1 METLHVLVTDDE
13 PGMRLGVR
21 RVLRDFRV
29 DIPDIDASAVLEID
43 DAESGEAALEKIQ
56 QRAPDILILDH
67 KMSGISGLDVL
78 DQVGDRHGEMLT
90 IMITAYASIETAVR
104 AVKRGAYDFL
114 AKPFTPDELRN
125 TLKKAAVRLVLAK
138 QARRLAEERNEVRL
152 QFMRTLSHE
161 LQAPLAAVEGFLEL
175 IRNRTEGNDMAAYDA
190 LVERGQHRIQG
201 MRRLI
206 QDLLQMTTI
215 ESRRRQRQLE
225 PVDLREIARTAI
237 DTFAQDAR
245 HHDLQLT
252 LHGDTPITVHGDS
265 SELSMVLQNLISNAV
280 KYNRPGG
287 QVHVTLDRNG
297 DTVSVGVADTGWGIP
312 AADIDRLCHEFVR
325 IKNDHTRDVPGT
337 GLGLSIVR
345 KVARLYGGDLLI
357 DSEPDVGSKFTVVL
371 QDCGARTPDIGPT
384 HELKRR
390 QTCIDAEPRPCRSA
404 QRRSGS

>member
-1 METLHVLVTDDE
+1 METLRVLVTDDE

-21 RVLRDFRV
+21 RVLRGFRV
-29 DIPDIDASAVLEID
+29 DIPDIDASAMLDIEEAD
-43 DAESGEAALEKIQ
+43 SGEVALARIRE
-56 QRAPDILILDH
+56 RVPDILILDD

-125 TLKKAAVRLVLAK
+125 TIKKAAVRLVLAR

-175 IRNRTEGNDMAAYDA
+175 IRNRTEGEHVAAYDDMVA
-190 LVERGQHRIQG
+190 RGQHRITG

-206 QDLLQMTTI
+206 QDLLQMTTV
-215 ESRRRQRQLE
+215 ESRLRTRQLE
-225 PVDLREIARTAI
+225 LVDLQDIARTAI
-237 DTFAQDAR
+237 DTFAQDVR
-245 HHDLQLT
+245 EHGLRLT
-252 LHGDTPITVHGDS
+252 LHGDASITLHGES

-287 QVHVTLDRNG
+287 QIHVTLDRNE
-297 DTVSVGVADTGWGIP
+297 DTISIGVADTGWGIP
-312 AADIDRLCHEFVR
+312 APDVDRLCQEFVR

-337 GLGLSIVR
+337 GLGLSIVK
-345 KVARLYGGDLLI
+345 KVARLYGGDVLI
-357 DSEPDVGSKFTVVL
+357 DSEPGVGSKFTVVL
-371 QDCGARTPDIGPT
+371 HDSRGKADAGRESPTCRTDLSAR
-384 HELKRR
+384 LV
-390 QTCIDAEPRPCRSA
+390 
-404 QRRSGS
+404 

>member
-1 METLHVLVTDDE
+1 METLRVLVTDDE

-29 DIPDIDASAVLEID
+29 DIPDIDASAVLDID
-43 DAESGEAALEKIQ
+43 EADSGEAALAKIQ
-56 QRAPDILILDH
+56 ERAPDILILDH

-125 TLKKAAVRLVLAK
+125 TVKKAAVRLVLAK

-175 IRNRTEGNDMAAYDA
+175 IRNRTEGDDIAAYDD
-190 LVERGQHRIQG
+190 LVARSQHRISG

-206 QDLLQMTTI
+206 HDLLQMTTI
-215 ESRRRQRQLE
+215 ESRQRKRQLE
-225 PVDLREIARTAI
+225 TIDLLDIARTAI

-245 HHDLQLT
+245 QHGLQLT
-252 LHGDTPITVHGDS
+252 LHGDTPLTIHGDS

-287 QVHVTLDRNG
+287 QIHVTLDRNG
-297 DTVSVGVADTGWGIP
+297 DTISIGVADTGWGIP

-337 GLGLSIVR
+337 GLGLSIVK

-357 DSEPDVGSKFTVVL
+357 DSELDVGSKFTVVL
-371 QDCGARTPDIGPT
+371 QDSSPRYCRARDHRG
-384 HELKRR
+384 R
-390 QTCIDAEPRPCRSA
+390 QVYQTDRALLPSDQLLA
-404 QRRSGS
+404 HTTD

>member
-125 TLKKAAVRLVLAK
+125 TIKKAAVRLVLAK

-161 LQAPLAAVEGFLEL
+161 LQAPLAAVEGFLDL

-190 LVERGQHRIQG
+190 WVERGQHRIQG

-237 DTFAQDAR
+237 DTFAQEAR

-265 SELSMVLQNLISNAV
+265 SELSMVVQNLISNAV

-312 AADIDRLCHEFVR
+312 AADIDRLCREFVR
-325 IKNDHTRDVPGT
+325 LKNDHTRDVPGT

-371 QDCGARTPDIGPT
+371 QDGGVEPDR
-384 HELKRR
+384 ELDAAG
-390 QTCIDAEPRPCRSA
+390 TCIDSA
-404 QRRSGS
+404 PEALHSAL

>member
-1 METLHVLVTDDE
+1 METLRVLVTDDE

-29 DIPDIDASAVLEID
+29 DIPDIDAAAVLEID
-43 DAESGEAALEKIQ
+43 EAESGEMALEKIQ
-56 QRAPDILILDH
+56 QCPPDILILDH

-78 DQVGDRHGEMLT
+78 DRLADHNGELLT

-125 TLKKAAVRLVLAK
+125 TLKKAAVRIVLAK

-175 IRNRTEGNDMAAYDA
+175 IRVKSAGERVEDYFDM
-190 LVERGQHRIQG
+190 VQRGMQRIAG

-215 ESRRRQRQLE
+215 ESRQRKRQLE
-225 PVDLREIARTAI
+225 QVDMLEVARTAI
-237 DTFAQDAR
+237 ETFTHDAQQR
-245 HHDLQLT
+245 QVELQL
-252 LHGDTPITVHGDS
+252 HGTVAPLTIFGDS
-265 SELSMVLQNLISNAV
+265 AELSMILQNLISNAI

-287 QVHVTLDRNG
+287 EVHVTLDRNG
-297 DTVSVGVADTGWGIP
+297 DTISIGVADTGWGIP
-312 AADIDRLCHEFVR
+312 AAEIDRLCHEFVR
-325 IKNDHTRDVPGT
+325 IKNEHTRDVPGT
-337 GLGLSIVR
+337 GLGLSIVK
-345 KVARLYGGDLLI
+345 KVVRLYHGEMLI
-357 DSEPDVGSKFTVVL
+357 DSEPNVGSKFTVVL
-371 QDCGARTPDIGPT
+371 HDTPAAPHAEDAAQTEQTARSTDLLHT
-384 HELKRR
+384 
-390 QTCIDAEPRPCRSA
+390 TA
-404 QRRSGS
+404 

>member
-1 METLHVLVTDDE
+1 METLRVLVTDDE

-29 DIPDIDASAVLEID
+29 DIPDIDAATVLDID
-43 DAESGEAALEKIQ
+43 EAESGEVALEKIQ
-56 QRAPDILILDH
+56 ACPPDILILDH

-78 DQVGDRHGEMLT
+78 DRIADHQGELLT

-125 TLKKAAVRLVLAK
+125 TVKKAAVRLVLAK

-175 IRNRTEGNDMAAYDA
+175 IHTKTAGDRIDDYLE
-190 LVERGQHRIQG
+190 LVDRGQQRIVG

-215 ESRRRQRQLE
+215 ESRQRTRQLE
-225 PVDLREIARTAI
+225 QVDLLQIARNAME
-237 DTFAQDAR
+237 TFAHDAR
-245 HHDLQLT
+245 HRGIDLQL
-252 LHGDTPITVHGDS
+252 HGAAPLTIVGDS
-265 SELSMVLQNLISNAV
+265 AELSMILQNLISNAI

-287 QVHVTLDRNG
+287 EVHVTLDRNG
-297 DTVSVGVADTGWGIP
+297 ETISIGVADTGWGIP

-325 IKNDHTRDVPGT
+325 VKNEHTRDVPGT
-337 GLGLSIVR
+337 GLGLSIVK
-345 KVARLYGGDLLI
+345 KVLRLYSGELLI
-357 DSEPDVGSKFTVVL
+357 DSETDVGSKFTVVL
-371 QDCGARTPDIGPT
+371 HDATQPVNS
-384 HELKRR
+384 
-390 QTCIDAEPRPCRSA
+390 QTASASAHAEPCL
-404 QRRSGS
+404 G